1 MKFINPNKIYWV
13 SDKNLGIKGFPNSGH
28 RVLIIWF
35 NREKNICRVKTITS
49 LEKKVIDKKTN
60 KEKFI
65 YKLKALNKARVG
77 IIQPVPIKTLNS
89 DHWSAISNESKVIS
103 LNCLKYD
110 DKSYRKPK
118 FLIKKKSLY

>member
-49 LEKKVIDKKTN
+49 LVKKVIDKKTN

-77 IIQPVPIKTLNS
+77 IIQPVPI
-89 DHWSAISNESKVIS
+89 
-103 LNCLKYD
+103 
-110 DKSYRKPK
+110 
-118 FLIKKKSLY
+118 